1 MIHETDSL
9 CVNFYPI
16 TVCSMSN
23 KLKTA
28 SDSNNN
34 VVNGESAVSLV
45 SVTSVLS
52 ADDSVLA

>member
-1 MIHETDSL
+1 M

-23 KLKTA
+23 KLRTA
-28 SDSNNN
+28 SDSHNN
-34 VVNGESAVSLV
+34 VVNGESSVSLV
-45 SVTSVLS
+45 SVISVSS